1 VYMFRL
7 LFLTFFG
14 TYRGDDHTKSK
25 IHESPM
31 VMMAP
36 LWVLAILSVFGGI
49 LNLPHLIGGE
59 SYGKMAHFLDP
70 IFSHS
75 KLATEHMDAGLEIGL
90 MALVVGL
97 VVIIGFVLYNIY
109 VKKESLPKP
118 DMSLRGVEALVAKK
132 FGVDELYDTVIS
144 KPVLGI
150 SRFFGQKVESA
161 FDGISGFFFV
171 AGFKSIGNSLRKIQ
185 NGNVEFYLI
194 LMTGSIVVLMILQF
208 LIKI

>member
-1 VYMFRL
+1 
-7 LFLTFFG
+7 
-14 TYRGDDHTKSK
+14 
-25 IHESPM
+25 
-31 VMMAP
+31 
-36 LWVLAILSVFGGI
+36 
-49 LNLPHLIGGE
+49 
-59 SYGKMAHFLDP
+59 
-70 IFSHS
+70 
-75 KLATEHMDAGLEIGL
+75 
-90 MALVVGL
+90 
-97 VVIIGFVLYNIY
+97 
-109 VKKESLPKP
+109 
-118 DMSLRGVEALVAKK
+118 MSLRGVEALVAKK